1 MARMKLVALAL
12 RLRARTALA
21 FGLAFALAGSALAQA
36 GDGKAPPPPAIAA
49 SAAEQAER
57 IEGPKIE
64 GGRIEGAKVKG
75 EKVETQVTPAAPAE
89 DAKGFKWTY
98 GWEMWH
104 GLDFSASKRT
114 AFESTLTAVPI
125 LNFQEVK
132 LAGSIGGRVEV
143 DGAAYSTNGDL
154 SGFDDG
160 FELRRA
166 RVTAKGASILGV
178 GFNYRVDLGY
188 VPGSF
193 TITQAYIGI
202 PGVRYLGTVEFGQFT
217 PPVGLQMI
225 TSSWDIGFMEPAAP
239 LQAMA
244 PSSQPGVQASN
255 TYLDKRGTWALGLYA
270 GIGAGRDYGSGSKS
284 FGNLMGRATWLAQD
298 GIDDKRPGENRYL
311 HLGLAANMQ
320 YGSSGKIRYR
330 SRPESYIAP
339 FVIDTGTIDAS
350 KAATLDA
357 EVLWVNGPFSA
368 QGEIIASRID
378 ADASGILDFGGGYTL
393 VSWYLTGESR
403 PYSRDDGTPGRL
415 IPLRNFGF
423 GPDAGWGALEAAARV
438 SYTNLSDGTVQG
450 GKLTMLMTS
459 LNWYLRPELKC
470 MFELGTGRVSGAAS
484 GNGRM
489 VIGQLRMGVYFY

>member
-1 MARMKLVALAL
+1 MKLVARAL
-12 RLRARTALA
+12 RRRARTALA
-21 FGLAFALAGSALAQA
+21 FWLAFALAGTALAQA
-36 GDGKAPPPPAIAA
+36 GDGKAPSPPAIAA

-64 GGRIEGAKVKG
+64 GGHIEGAKVKG
-75 EKVETQVTPAAPAE
+75 EKVETQVTPNVPAGE
-89 DAKGFKWTY
+89 EQGFKWTY

-104 GLDFSASKRT
+104 GLDFSASQRT
-114 AFESTLTAVPI
+114 VFESTLSAVPI

-132 LAGSIGGRVEV
+132 LAGSIGGRLEV
-143 DGAAYSTNGDL
+143 DGAGYATQGSLT
-154 SGFDDG
+154 GFDDG
-160 FELRRA
+160 FDLRRA
-166 RVTAKGASILGV
+166 RLTAKGASIFGV

-193 TITQAYIGI
+193 TVTQAYIGI

-217 PPVGLQMI
+217 PPVGLQVL
-225 TSSWDIGFMEPAAP
+225 TSSWDIPFMEPAAP

-244 PSSQPGVQASN
+244 PPSQPGVQAYS
-255 TYLDKRGTWALGLYA
+255 TFLDKRATWALGAYA
-270 GIGAGRDYGSGSKS
+270 GIGRGGDYGSGSKS
-284 FGNLMGRATWLAQD
+284 FANIMGRTTGLVV
-298 GIDDKRPGENRYL
+298 DDISEGHPSANRYL
-311 HLGLAANMQ
+311 HLGLSTNLQ
-320 YGSSGKIRYR
+320 FSSGGEIRYR
-330 SRPESYIAP
+330 SRPESYLAP
-339 FVIDTGTIDAS
+339 YVIDTGDIDAS
-350 KAATLDA
+350 GAATFDA
-357 EVLWVNGPFSA
+357 ELLWVKGPFSA
-368 QGEIIASRID
+368 QGELIWSRIETTS
-378 ADASGILDFGGGYTL
+378 AGILDFGGVYAL
-393 VSWYLTGESR
+393 ASWYLTGESR
-403 PYSRDDGTPGRL
+403 PYERDRGEPGRL

>member
-1 MARMKLVALAL
+1 MKLVVPALPDCGCQARTLALAWVL
-12 RLRARTALA
+12 VLVPVANV
-21 FGLAFALAGSALAQA
+21 LAQA
-36 GDGKAPPPPAIAA
+36 DTRAASPVATAA
-49 SAAEQAER
+49 SAAAVAAR
-57 IEGPKIE
+57 VDGPKIE
-64 GGRIEGAKVKG
+64 GGRIEAEKPAG
-75 EKVETQVTPAAPAE
+75 EMTPIAPVA
-89 DAKGFKWTY
+89 DGDQFKWEY
-98 GWEMWH
+98 GYKPWH
-104 GLDFSASKRT
+104 GLYFSASQRT
-114 AFESTLTAVPI
+114 NFETSIAAAPI

-132 LAGSIGGRVEV
+132 FAGELGGRLEV

-154 SGFDDG
+154 TGFDDG
-160 FELRRA
+160 FDLRRA
-166 RVTAKGASILGV
+166 RLTAKGASIFGV

-255 TYLDKRGTWALGLYA
+255 TYLDKRGTLALGLYA
-270 GIGAGRDYGSGSKS
+270 GIGAGGDYGSGSKS
-284 FGNLMGRATWLAQD
+284 FGNLMGRATWLAED

-320 YGSSGKIRYR
+320 YGSSGEIRYR
-330 SRPESYIAP
+330 SRPESYLAP

-378 ADASGILDFGGGYTL
+378 ADASGILDLGGGYAL

-403 PYSRDDGTPGRL
+403 PYDRDAGTPGRL
-415 IPLRNFGF
+415 TPLRNFGF

-470 MFELGTGRVSGAAS
+470 MFEIGTGRVSGAAS